1 LIELD
6 GSAVDMATIIVGFF
20 PPLVRLIGRIKTGR
34 KPCFIREKAI
44 IDMLNGVMLVP
55 FVLMIGSV
63 FFSQLMQELMSS
75 AKITVAIG
83 GLAGLFFVIGELFK
97 DDD

>member
-1 LIELD
+1 MIEID
-6 GSAVDMATIIVGFF
+6 GSAVDMATILVGFV
-20 PPLVRLIGRIKTGR
+20 PPLFRLLGRVKTGK
-34 KPCFIREKAI
+34 KPCFVREQAI

-63 FFSQLMQELMSS
+63 FSSRLMQELMSS

-97 DDD
+97 DSD